1 MLSRRDIRVFEVQN
15 PGQAKK
21 RITTMRQLDFRLPSW
36 IHDFDLYLVEG
47 GHTMHF
53 SSKVIHYTD
62 YAFQQFCNENY
73 GINRGVYNTIEGWF
87 YTKGIK
93 NITRRRQ
100 AILAFL
106 EFTAAD
112 FHHLEQRRIRFGSG
126 RLVMKLNEYW
136 REGEYT
142 K

>member
-1 MLSRRDIRVFEVQN
+1 
-15 PGQAKK
+15 
-21 RITTMRQLDFRLPSW
+21 
-36 IHDFDLYLVEG
+36 
-47 GHTMHF
+47 MHF

-62 YAFQQFCNENY
+62 YSFQKFCNENF
-73 GINRGVYNTIEGWF
+73 GINRGVYNTIENWF

-136 REGEYT
+136 REGEYS